1 MNQADLSPSALV
13 ADYRAG
19 RRRPRDVLE
28 LVYGRIA
35 SSGERPVWIAV
46 ESFERAL
53 AALERA
59 ERHARNGALFGVPFA
74 VKDNIDVA
82 GLPTTAGCPEFSYLP
97 ERHAHAVE
105 LLIRE
110 GALVIGKTNLDQFAT
125 GLVGTRSPYGACA
138 SVYDARY
145 ISGGSSSGSAV
156 AVASGQA
163 AFALGTDTAGSGR
176 VPAAFNGLVGLKP
189 TRGLVSTSGVVPA
202 CRSLD
207 CVSIFAPSVADAELV
222 LEVARGFDASDPFS
236 RTPSFPRTSGR
247 ARLTLGVPLSSSL
260 EFFGDTESAR
270 MFEAAVERFVALGAE
285 TVDVDLGPFRE
296 AARLLYTGPW
306 VAERMAAIGD
316 FLERRP
322 EAVHPVVRGIVEQAA
337 RYSARD
343 AFEGSYRLAALRRAI
358 EPTLATFDALVVPT
372 APSHYTIEQVLA
384 EPIRLNSNLGTYTNF
399 VNLLDMSG
407 LALPAGMRRD
417 GLPFGVTLLGP
428 AFADERLTEIARLF
442 AGEAGA
448 VRAPTRGRVWLA
460 VAGAHLSGQ
469 PLNHELT
476 SRGARRI
483 RMARTAPCY
492 RLYALAT
499 TPPKPGLVRAASAAH
514 AIEVEVWELD
524 EAGFGAFVAGVPG
537 PMTIGSVELEDG
549 SLVKGFACEPY
560 ALEGAREI
568 SAHGGWRAYL
578 SSKTPSP

>member
-1 MNQADLSPSALV
+1 VSQADLSPRALV

-19 RRRPRDVLE
+19 RRKPRDVLE
-28 LVYGRIA
+28 LVYSRIK
-35 SSGERPVWIAV
+35 SGGERPIWIAV

-59 ERHARNGALFGVPFA
+59 ERHARGGALFGVPFA

-110 GALVIGKTNLDQFAT
+110 GAIVIGKTNLDQFAT
-125 GLVGTRSPYGACA
+125 GLVGTRTPYGACA

-145 ISGGSSSGSAV
+145 ISGGSSSGSAA
-156 AVASGQA
+156 AVARGQA
-163 AFALGTDTAGSGR
+163 AFSLGTDTAGSGR
-176 VPAAFNGLVGLKP
+176 IPAAFNGLVGLKP
-189 TRGLVSTSGVVPA
+189 TRGLLSTTGVVPA

-222 LEVARGFDASDPFS
+222 LDVARGFDARDPFS
-236 RTPSFPRTSGR
+236 RVPVYPRESGKPG
-247 ARLTLGVPLSSSL
+247 LTLGVPSPSSL
-260 EFFGDTESAR
+260 EFFGDIESAR
-270 MFEAAVERFVALGAE
+270 MFEAAVERLVALGA
-285 TVDVDLGPFRE
+285 DVVSIDLTPFRD

-322 EAVHPVVRGIVEQAA
+322 EAVHPVVRGIVEQA
-337 RYSARD
+337 RHYSARD
-343 AFEGSYRLAALRRAI
+343 AFDGAYRLAELRRAV
-358 EPTLATFDALVVPT
+358 EPTLAAVDAIVVPT
-372 APSHYTIEQVLA
+372 APTHYTIEQVLA
-384 EPIRLNSNLGTYTNF
+384 EPIQLNTNLGTYTNF
-399 VNLLDMSG
+399 VNLLDLSA
-407 LALPAGMRRD
+407 LAVPAGMRRD

-428 AFADERLTEIARLF
+428 AFADERLAEIGRAF
-442 AGEAGA
+442 AGEEATA
-448 VRAPTRGRVWLA
+448 RAPAAGRVWLA
-460 VAGAHLSGQ
+460 VAGAHLTGQ

-476 SRGARRI
+476 ARGARRV
-483 RMARTAPCY
+483 RLARTSPRY
-492 RLYALAT
+492 RLFALAT
-499 TPPKPGLVRAASAAH
+499 TPPKPGLVRATGDAH

-524 EAGFGAFVAGVPG
+524 ETGFGAFVAGVPG
-537 PMTIGSVELEDG
+537 PMTIGTVELDDG

-560 ALEGAREI
+560 ALEGAVDI

-578 SSKTPSP
+578 TSKSA